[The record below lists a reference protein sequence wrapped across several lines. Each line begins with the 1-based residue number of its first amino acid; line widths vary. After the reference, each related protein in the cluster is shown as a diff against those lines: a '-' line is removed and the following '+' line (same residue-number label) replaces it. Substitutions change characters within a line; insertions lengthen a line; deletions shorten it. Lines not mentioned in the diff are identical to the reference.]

1 MRASSGERRWHR
13 ARGECHHP
21 KAGDGHNCRVSDTDL
36 HVLPNRRLR
45 IAARPVGVVMVVAL
59 VVMLFVFPVRTWLN
73 QREMLAERRAEY
85 AAYEDIIENLQ
96 DQITYLQSE
105 QGLRDAIRT
114 QLGFLA
120 PDERRVPLMA
130 APELSAAFPE
140 RWPYTIVSSM
150 MLVRTLQATE
160 RAIQGEITLTPLA
173 P

>member
-1 MRASSGERRWHR
+1 MST
-13 ARGECHHP
+13 GECHHP
-21 KAGDGHNCRVSDTDL
+21 GAGDGHNCRVSDTDL

-85 AAYEDIIENLQ
+85 AAYEDIVENLQ